1 MENRD
6 KIKQKIESMSKDQL
20 VDLYVENQNNEEQLN
35 WYREQLQL
43 LSKSR
48 FSSTSE
54 KVISG
59 QLNLLNEIE
68 DINDTTQETDVVDDV
83 VTKDKSKKKK
93 Q

>member
-20 VDLYVENQNNEEQLN
+20 VDLYVENKNNEEQLN
-35 WYREQLQL
+35 WYREQLQM

-54 KVISG
+54 KIIRD
-59 QLNLLNEIE
+59 N
-68 DINDTTQETDVVDDV
+68 
-83 VTKDKSKKKK
+83 
-93 Q
+93 